1 VFKVPDGLS
10 DETVT
15 AANGA
20 VPQAI
25 HGLNQAGVHLS
36 DTVGIYGAAVAK
48 ETGAA
53 KIIPTAHYDPYILP
67 VAPEFL
73 NRTKDKYA
81 LTKVMSHMFR
91 FEQVHQ
97 AFEQAEWAGGGEEP
111 SINRAFLMP

>member
-1 VFKVPDGLS
+1 MLGPSGTFV
-10 DETVT
+10 
-15 AANGA
+15 
-20 VPQAI
+20 
-25 HGLNQAGVHLS
+25 
-36 DTVGIYGAAVAK
+36 
-48 ETGAA
+48 ETGNIWTSSNVTLDLSKILWGAT